1 MTVAVSCGSINYT
14 VFSYT
19 VKVVQRLALAER
31 RDTLSV
37 ESGTPIT
44 FGERLKQIRSEKHMT
59 QRDTAKA
66 LGVTPASLS
75 AYEKG
80 NQLPSI
86 TVAIKAARFFNVSL
100 DWLVGIND
108 TLDPFDNVVNV
119 EELLRSFLFIAKN
132 ESLAL
137 LHLPGETEGY
147 EFSQLSINSDELDS
161 FLERASNAIELY
173 QSGTI
178 DQMTYKTLI
187 EAILHSAAQEVYLEV
202 SRTRNQKEN

>member
-1 MTVAVSCGSINYT
+1 M
-14 VFSYT
+14 
-19 VKVVQRLALAER
+19 
-31 RDTLSV
+31 

-86 TVAIKAARFFNVSL
+86 TVAIKTARFFNVSL